1 MGETWYLSV
10 DMQLYL
16 FSPILLLPLI
26 KKPKI
31 GIILLEFVTAASILS
46 SFLEFYLDK
55 EDVSV

>member
-16 FSPILLLPLI
+16 FSPILLLPLL

-31 GIILLEFVTAASILS
+31 GIILLELVIAASILS
-46 SFLEFYLDK
+46 SFLEFYLDNQ
-55 EDVSV
+55 ELSV

>member
-16 FSPILLLPLI
+16 FSPILLLPLV

-31 GIILLEFVTAASILS
+31 GIILLQVVIAASILS
-46 SFLEFYLDK
+46 SFLELYFD
-55 EDVSV
+55 EQEVSV